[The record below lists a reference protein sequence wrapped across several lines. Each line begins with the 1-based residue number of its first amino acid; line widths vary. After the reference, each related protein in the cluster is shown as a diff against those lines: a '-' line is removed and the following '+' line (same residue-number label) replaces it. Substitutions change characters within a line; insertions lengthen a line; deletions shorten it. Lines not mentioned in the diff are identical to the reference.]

1 MLDKNKVAKSFS
13 RASSSYEDVAV
24 VQQAVLA
31 EHLERLSVTNLDP
44 DRIID
49 LGSGTGTGSVKLEK
63 LYKKSRVYA
72 FDLAQGMLKEHQNK
86 LSSFRNRTTLIC
98 ADIDHLPIQS
108 DSADLIFSNLA
119 LQWSNNI
126 DHAIGEFRRILR
138 TGGLLSF
145 TTVGPDTL
153 KELRAAWQEVE
164 ADVHIHDF
172 LDMHIIGDALIKN
185 GFGAPV
191 LDVDRYT
198 LTYPDTK
205 SLLLDLKNLGATNAS
220 SERTKGLS
228 GRKAILELDKAY
240 EKQRVEG
247 KLPLTYEIVYAHAWV
262 PPESMRPQDGSTVA
276 HFPVSEITRRS

>member
-13 RASSSYEDVAV
+13 RASSSYEDVAI

-31 EHLERLSVTNLDP
+31 EHLERLSVTKIDP
-44 DRIID
+44 RRIVD
-49 LGSGTGTGSVKLEK
+49 LGSGTGTGSLKLEK

-72 FDLAQGMLKEHQNK
+72 IDIAQGMLREHQKK
-86 LSSFRNRTTLIC
+86 LSSFRSRTNLIC
-98 ADIDHLPIQS
+98 ADIDHLPLRS
-108 DSADLIFSNLA
+108 DSVDLIFSNLA
-119 LQWSNNI
+119 LQWSNDINNVVK
-126 DHAIGEFRRILR
+126 EFRRILR

-198 LTYPDTK
+198 LTYTDTK
-205 SLLLDLKNLGATNAS
+205 SLLFDLKSLGATNAS
-220 SERTKGLS
+220 SDRAKGLL
-228 GRKAILELDKAY
+228 GRKAINELEEAY
-240 EKQRVEG
+240 ERQRVEG

-262 PPESMRPQDGSTVA
+262 PLESMRPQDGSTVA
-276 HFPVSEITRRS
+276 HFPISEITRRS